1 VDRLGLIMLI
11 LIGTVPTA
19 FALNHAVTT
28 DQTQEFIAAS
38 KEAAAVFERHAAG
51 LTASADPRTE
61 LTAYLR
67 THTAGPHTLLA
78 TGQLIRDLG
87 EELSSYGLL
96 AKLPAARTQNFR
108 NDLYLVGEAIQLMRK
123 SGQQEIS
130 PSEWNTLANY
140 KRHVDLATRV
150 VRYQKMNFIANC
162 MTRGSPERVEIMPR
176 ALLEMFRSG
185 SPNWGVLNMLN
196 ISQRNS
202 KRRPSPK

>member
-67 THTAGPHTLLA
+67 NSHGGTAH
-78 TGQLIRDLG
+78 
-87 EELSSYGLL
+87 
-96 AKLPAARTQNFR
+96 AACHRSA
-108 NDLYLVGEAIQLMRK
+108 D
-123 SGQQEIS
+123 S
-130 PSEWNTLANY
+130 
-140 KRHVDLATRV
+140 
-150 VRYQKMNFIANC
+150 
-162 MTRGSPERVEIMPR
+162 
-176 ALLEMFRSG
+176 RSG
-185 SPNWGVLNMLN
+185 RGAVVLWVMAE
-196 ISQRNS
+196 IAGSAD
-202 KRRPSPK
+202 PKLS